1 MVGGARREDDHAA
14 EVLRLE
20 LGQAD
25 VVEVERV
32 ATEAL
37 ADRVRD
43 RLRLLVDL
51 LEHEGLVA
59 VLLGVLVVP
68 VDLEFLPLPWA
79 VFDRDE
85 RGAFLRDRDDLA
97 VLDQLHAP
105 RLAQE
110 RGDRRGEEHL
120 FVADADDERALQPR
134 ADEHPR
140 MLAVDDDE
148 GEMALELRVGP
159 GDRVGEVALVVSARP
174 DGRRPRR
181 RSPS

>member
-1 MVGGARREDDHAA
+1 MRRRFC
-14 EVLRLE
+14 VSSV
-20 LGQAD
+20 GQAD
-25 VVEVERV
+25 VVEVERL
-32 ATEAL
+32 AAHAL

-51 LEHEGLVA
+51 LEHERLVA

-68 VDLEFLPLPWA
+68 VDLEFLPLARA

-85 RGAFLRDRDDLA
+85 RGAVLRDRDDLA

-105 RLAQE
+105 RLPQE

-120 FVADADDERALQPR
+120 PVADADDERALQPR
-134 ADEHPR
+134 ADEHLR

-148 GEMALELRVGP
+148 REMAR
-159 GDRVGEVALVVSARP
+159 RAARRP
-174 DGRRPRR
+174 WRPRR
-181 RSPS
+181 RGRPA